1 MTRKSAAPARL
12 PITLPTTLGVASGGV
27 EFGVLP
33 VPAAPTAVVAAGTGV
48 TLVFAGPAPPLPPAD
63 VQADGSDDEVIDVC
77 EDSWVKENC
86 DEDDTDDVKIT
97 DEVLFIVEVR
107 AADSNEPENVR
118 WDTKILT
125 LTQDLLDAVE
135 LRPSEEGNTEGIMEL
150 IELTPDVC
158 TDTDV
163 DVGESGAR
171 GLDDEAAAVGTP
183 DGNGYAGTV
192 RSLGNGGTAG
202 TEGSTTVGTA
212 CAATI
217 PGTEVPSPGIDVASP
232 GVEVA
237 SPMTLPFVSTVATT
251 STTTVRTF
259 EGSTAARRWNM
270 RCACPMTARPFCSRF
285 NSGSS
290 TWSRDSNSCWSFCS
304 CSSFDNTSWARWR

>member
-27 EFGVLP
+27 ESRVFSA
-33 VPAAPTAVVAAGTGV
+33 PAAPAAVVAAGTGAP
-48 TLVFAGPAPPLPPAD
+48 LVFAGPSPPLPPAD
-63 VQADGSDDEVIDVC
+63 VQADGSDDEVIDICV
-77 EDSWVKENC
+77 DSWVDENC
-86 DEDDTDDVKIT
+86 DEDDTDNVETT
-97 DEVLFIVEVR
+97 DEVLFKVEVG
-107 AADSNEPENVR
+107 AADSSEPENVR
-118 WDTKILT
+118 WGTKILT

-135 LRPSEEGNTEGIMEL
+135 LMPSEEGNTEGVMEL
-150 IELTPDVC
+150 MELMELTLDVC
-158 TDTDV
+158 TDIDV
-163 DVGESGAR
+163 DVDESGTG
-171 GLDDEAAAVGTP
+171 GLDDEVPAVGTP

-217 PGTEVPSPGIDVASP
+217 PGIEVGSP

-237 SPMTLPFVSTVATT
+237 SPMTLPLVSTVATT
-251 STTTVRTF
+251 STTTVKTF

-290 TWSRDSNSCWSFCS
+290 TWSRDSNSSWSFCS